1 MIDYYIADTMAQS
14 ATLTSILPT
23 IALWLAW
30 GMAGM
35 FLTLSGI
42 MALGCI
48 IYPFYMIFE
57 GIRRKLL

>member
-1 MIDYYIADTMAQS
+1 MID
-14 ATLTSILPT
+14 ILPT

>member
-1 MIDYYIADTMAQS
+1 MIDT
-14 ATLTSILPT
+14 LPT
-23 IALWLAW
+23 IAMWLVW

-35 FLTLSGI
+35 FLVLAGI
-42 MALGCI
+42 AALGAI